1 MSGTDR
7 PDSTESWSP
16 GDKVRLE
23 TPNFVLRSLGRK
35 DIGDRFMSWFGNAA
49 LMERLGSKARPSR
62 DRALKFLNR
71 IDNASD
77 FILGIFPRDTDALAG
92 WIRIYHTPEHRRAG
106 LAILIG
112 EKLYRGRENTGELQR
127 AVHDFLFQTL
137 RVHKAVAV
145 VHGDDIHGR
154 RLAERCGYR
163 LEVLLHDHERT
174 RDGSRRDIANYGL
187 LEPEWRA
194 ARDRTNTP

>member
-1 MSGTDR
+1 MSGAGH

-16 GDKVRLE
+16 GDMVRLE
-23 TPNFVLRSLGRK
+23 TRNFVLRSLGRK

-62 DRALKFLNR
+62 DRALRYLSR

-77 FILGIFPRDTDALAG
+77 FILGIFPHDTDALAG
-92 WIRIYHTPEHRRAG
+92 WIRIHHLPEHRRAG
-106 LAILIG
+106 LTILIG

-194 ARDRTNTP
+194 GRDRADGR